1 MFDPT
6 AYENIKVVIEGDI
19 YDRDL
24 SGEILVI
31 DRNDWINAA
40 KLSRKYE
47 ISFTKKGYESSKL
60 SATMSIEA
68 GLENLSA
75 ELLESVD
82 AKQLAGCVV
91 GISFSLIHPNERDVF
106 KEVQKVLTEIWG
118 GDRAI
123 RQTAMMDPLENES
136 HIQNKV
142 KVAFN
147 RLVYE
152 EQIDDLSEMV
162 NHMITSLE
170 KLKKLCVE

>member
-6 AYENIKVVIEGDI
+6 AFENIKVVIEGDI

-24 SGEILVI
+24 GGEIIVI

-47 ISFTKKGYESSKL
+47 ISFTRKGYDPGVL
-60 SATMSIEA
+60 SATMTIEA
-68 GLENLSA
+68 ALENLSA

-91 GISFSLIHPNERDVF
+91 GISFTLILQNELHVF
-106 KEVQKVLTEIWG
+106 REVQKVLKEIWG
-118 GDRAI
+118 EDREI
-123 RQTAMMDPLENES
+123 RQTAMLEPLENKS
-136 HIQNKV
+136 LIQNHV
-142 KVAFN
+142 KLAFN

-162 NHMITSLE
+162 HYMITSLE
-170 KLKKLCVE
+170 KIKKIIR